1 MTHLPLSSR
10 LLFTFTAIFLP
21 IGAHLADYSRTH
33 IFNPKWT
40 PHAKFHTGQTLAFSI
55 LLGALTLFFAWRGTN
70 DVALSLIATASFST
84 LYRACQSLAI
94 LYPGTR
100 YFDPDT
106 KAVYLLGIPAQAW
119 FGLFV
124 AAIVALACWLAL

>member
-1 MTHLPLSSR
+1 MHHLPLSSR
-10 LLFTFTAIFLP
+10 LLFTFTALFLP
-21 IGAHLADYSRTH
+21 IGSHLADYSRTH

-55 LLGALTLFFAWRGTN
+55 VLGVLTIFFAWSQSSDLR
-70 DVALSLIATASFST
+70 LSLIASASCAS
-84 LYRACQSLAI
+84 LYWVCQTLAI
-94 LYPGTR
+94 VYPGTS

-106 KAVYLLGIPAQAW
+106 EAAYLVGIPAQAW

-124 AAIVALACWLAL
+124 FVMVGIACWKAL